1 MHWTPAASA
10 AGSRPGMARTCPD
23 RVCPTQNPL
32 EPFCHWSVEGPGAS
46 DEFVFLDLTFV
57 LVTVSIRSHWWADR
71 LQMPLRGTALKQDGR
86 PKMVNVEKN
95 METSSLDLPFFKRSC
110 PLEVRNAFDVRC
122 TKQSI
127 EPPQR
132 GPLSQPKTLLCQ
144 LCCVGVFN
152 SFICLN
158 SSSNVF
164 LLQSELKLKKGRA
177 HKMLNLWDKASR
189 SAY

>member
-1 MHWTPAASA
+1 MVGWPPPNAPARRNSAKAGWTP
-10 AGSRPGMARTCPD
+10 
-23 RVCPTQNPL
+23 
-32 EPFCHWSVEGPGAS
+32 
-46 DEFVFLDLTFV
+46 
-57 LVTVSIRSHWWADR
+57 
-71 LQMPLRGTALKQDGR
+71 KDGER
-86 PKMVNVEKN
+86 RKEYGNQQ
-95 METSSLDLPFFKRSC
+95 LGDQFFKRCC

-127 EPPQR
+127 EPTQR

-164 LLQSELKLKKGRA
+164 FLQSELKLKKGRA

-189 SAY
+189 SAYWRKNIEFDIHLYDFRPLPWK

>member
-1 MHWTPAASA
+1 
-10 AGSRPGMARTCPD
+10 MARTCPD

-110 PLEVRNAFDVRC
+110 PLEVRNALMSVA
-122 TKQSI
+122 
-127 EPPQR
+127 
-132 GPLSQPKTLLCQ
+132 
-144 LCCVGVFN
+144 
-152 SFICLN
+152 LN
-158 SSSNVF
+158 SQLNRLRGDHFLSPKPCSVNYVALESSTPLYVSIQVLMFFFFKAN
-164 LLQSELKLKKGRA
+164 
-177 HKMLNLWDKASR
+177 LN
-189 SAY
+189 